1 MVEWQRLH
9 IEITAVTMR
18 VGNLLRAGGAPPVRV
33 SWSAAEVGA
42 HLVSLPSRYRRMFDA
57 PRTFP
62 ASIADENQREIDK
75 IGQRDPAALA
85 DLLTAEVAAFLDDC
99 GPDGDRAVHYFT
111 VQHTVRGVAGILLAE
126 LLMHGSDLA
135 RDRNWPIE
143 REQAVAC
150 LDGALPA
157 TVLSV
162 DAAAARRATGI
173 YHLGLRG
180 DGDWTYRIRDGA
192 VTVGRGRPDRA
203 DVHISADPVVFLRN
217 AYGRLG
223 AVRASLS
230 GGILMWGRRPW
241 LARPFG
247 AVFVRV

>member
-1 MVEWQRLH
+1 VEWHRLKN
-9 IEITAVTMR
+9 EVSAVTVR
-18 VGNLLRAGGAPPVRV
+18 VGGLLRASDTAPLRV
-33 SWSAAEVGA
+33 SWSTAEVGA
-42 HLVSLPSRYRRMFDA
+42 HLVSLLPRYRRMLDA
-57 PRTFP
+57 PQPFP
-62 ASIADENQREIDK
+62 ASVAEENRREIER
-75 IGQRDPAALA
+75 IGERDPAVLA
-85 DLLTAEVAAFLDDC
+85 DLLAVEVAAFLDAC
-99 GPDGDRAVHYFT
+99 GADGDRPVHYFT
-111 VQHTVRGVAGILLAE
+111 VRHTVGGIGGILLAE

-135 RDRNWPIE
+135 RDRNWPIS

-162 DAAAARRATGI
+162 DPAAARRAAGV

-180 DGDWTYRIRDGA
+180 DGDWTYHVQDGA
-192 VTVGRGRPDRA
+192 VTVHRGRPDRA

-217 AYGRLG
+217 AYGRLS
-223 AVRASLS
+223 AERAALT

-247 AVFVRV
+247 AMFVRL